1 MTKPDTQLLMTA
13 ATEIRNKNRAISNA
27 FDRPLRAA
35 DTMDR
40 NWDGTAAYNAVTA
53 FNKLKSRYP
62 SARYNALENAA
73 RALVAIANGYD
84 TTEDK
89 NESIADRFK

>member
-1 MTKPDTQLLMTA
+1 MTKLDTQLLMSA
-13 ATEIRNKNRAISNA
+13 AAEIRSKNNTISCA

-35 DTMDR
+35 ETMDR
-40 NWDGTAAYNAVTA
+40 NWDGSAAYNAVTA
-53 FNKLKSRYP
+53 FNKLKNRYP

-73 RALVAIANGYD
+73 RALVAIANGYEM
-84 TTEDK
+84 TEDK